1 MSNTALELSPEE
13 LEIIETRRAET
24 QRVEDEQQARLRRD
38 WDNHV
43 QSTTRDNE
51 AKRALVDA
59 LRAVNEDG
67 VFTITESTEKSKSGN
82 GFGTVELYKPTVAF
96 VLGGRDEYVRIEEH
110 TPSSAGRYSYNS
122 RSKGYK
128 FHLYGGFNNYCDR
141 WYKNPN
147 TLLTRVVEFQDNLVA
162 RKRNE
167 IETKNRKE
175 TDRTDA
181 RNLATKAYP
190 NARIEVSETT
200 NSVFVKRDDV
210 GTLTLNWVRDY
221 QTKTMKLVYQSV
233 KLADDLHTEIL
244 AKFKA

>member
-13 LEIIETRRAET
+13 LEIIEAGRAEK
-24 QRVEDEQQARLRRD
+24 QRKEDELQAGLKRD
-38 WDNHV
+38 WDNQVQHV
-43 QSTTRDNE
+43 TRINE

-59 LRAVNEDG
+59 LRAVNQDG
-67 VFTITESTEKSKSGN
+67 VFTIVEETEETKSGN
-82 GFGTVELYKPTVAF
+82 GFGTLEIYKPTVAF

-128 FHLYGGFNNYCDR
+128 YHLHGGFNNYCDR

-147 TLLTRVVEFQDNLVA
+147 TLITRVIEFQDNLES
-162 RKRNE
+162 RKQYK
-167 IETKNRKE
+167 IDETNRKE
-175 TDRTDA
+175 TDRKDA

-190 NARIEVSETT
+190 NAQIEVSETS
-200 NSVFVKRDDV
+200 NIVYVKRDDV

-221 QTKTMKLVYQSV
+221 QTKTMKLVYNSV
-233 KLADDLHTEIL
+233 KLADELHTEVL
-244 AKFKA
+244 AKFEA